1 MLLTAPLSLS
11 ITLRLNISIAGI
23 PFGNKGAL
31 NVGVAVFAP
40 TNVTGTPALL
50 GSCVHEYATTVPPS
64 GSWLV
69 LPSNVTVMPSVTVW
83 DIPALA
89 IGG

>member
-1 MLLTAPLSLS
+1 MLLTAPPSLS
-11 ITLRLNISIAGI
+11 ITLRLKISIAVL

-31 NVGVAVFAP
+31 NVGVAVLAP
-40 TNVTGTPALL
+40 INVTGTPPLL
-50 GSCVHEYATTVPPS
+50 GTWVHEYAITVPPS

-69 LPSNVTVMPSVTVW
+69 LPSNVTVVPSVTVF